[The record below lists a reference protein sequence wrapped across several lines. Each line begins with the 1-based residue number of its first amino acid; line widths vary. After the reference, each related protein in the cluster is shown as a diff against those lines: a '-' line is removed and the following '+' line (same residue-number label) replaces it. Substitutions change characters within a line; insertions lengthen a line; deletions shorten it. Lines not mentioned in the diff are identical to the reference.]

1 MFTSFKSIVA
11 TYVHTIIIII
21 LYLQLLPIYNVI
33 YVVYC
38 LVPDPTGL
46 GTYWYGLYTR
56 RGSSKPQPTL
66 ALCCQVTD
74 ASLPTTL
81 SEKYVQ
87 GLPIRW
93 HILAEQ
99 AASCKHDSVC
109 VLYNIHIS
117 FCFVFLCLSHR
128 SS

>member
-74 ASLPTTL
+74 ASCQPH
-81 SEKYVQ
+81 SQK
-87 GLPIRW
+87 
-93 HILAEQ
+93 
-99 AASCKHDSVC
+99 SMSK
-109 VLYNIHIS
+109 
-117 FCFVFLCLSHR
+117 VFQLDAYFS
-128 SS
+128 